1 MRPQYQGWLLNIAV
15 LLAFIKADGDTNPAD
30 VEFEPKV
37 ESVIGAEKRLV
48 SREIRGPSVSVHA
61 VRRRAL
67 FGLWRVGPVL
77 CWNRSGPY
85 ERYVDGGDLNRRLI

>member
-48 SREIRGPSVSVHA
+48 SREIRGI
-61 VRRRAL
+61 
-67 FGLWRVGPVL
+67 G
-77 CWNRSGPY
+77 
-85 ERYVDGGDLNRRLI
+85 I